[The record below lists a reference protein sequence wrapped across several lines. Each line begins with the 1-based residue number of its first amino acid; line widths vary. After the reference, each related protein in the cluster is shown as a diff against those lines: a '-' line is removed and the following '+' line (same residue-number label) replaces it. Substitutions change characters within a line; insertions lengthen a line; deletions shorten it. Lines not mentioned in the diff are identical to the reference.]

1 MLWIFVQGVDDEIN
15 PRALGGCGLK
25 YTEHLIYNGPCVP
38 FLMMSVEL
46 LHRDSEMFVYDQ
58 LLPETGKEVCRSL
71 HLRFFVVQVNGGNT
85 YIAIAKLVPQV
96 MNHERPWS
104 GSGR

>member
-1 MLWIFVQGVDDEIN
+1 
-15 PRALGGCGLK
+15 
-25 YTEHLIYNGPCVP
+25 
-38 FLMMSVEL
+38 
-46 LHRDSEMFVYDQ
+46 
-58 LLPETGKEVCRSL
+58 
-71 HLRFFVVQVNGGNT
+71 VVQVNGGNT